1 MQAVVFDLWGTLIP
15 YPPLLSHEMV
25 WAMADV
31 LGLPRADFAR
41 VWDTGFDERCTGELG
56 ASVRN
61 ACKSLGVEADPAAV
75 ERVVALRTSF
85 FRSSFDPRPDTVPTL
100 ERLRARRVKIG
111 LITDST
117 SEIPPLWEEF
127 DLSKLFDVV
136 VFSCTERI
144 KKPDPR
150 IYRVTCARLGV
161 EASACL
167 YVGDGGSDELAGA
180 EAVGMRAV
188 LLRPGDT
195 EPSHWSGEAVT
206 TLAEI
211 VRLVGA

>member
-1 MQAVVFDLWGTLIP
+1 VF
-15 YPPLLSHEMV
+15 
-25 WAMADV
+25 
-31 LGLPRADFAR
+31 PRPAFAR
-41 VWDTGFDERCTGELG
+41 VWEAGFDERCTGELG
-56 ASVRN
+56 ASVRS
-61 ACKSLGVEADPAAV
+61 ACRALGVAAHPAAV
-75 ERVVALRTSF
+75 ERVVALRTSL
-85 FRSSFDPRPDTVPTL
+85 FRSSFEPRPDTVPTL
-100 ERLRARRVKIG
+100 ERLRVCPVKVG

-117 SEIPPLWEEF
+117 SEVPPLWEES

-150 IYRVTCARLGV
+150 IYKLACARLGV

-167 YVGDGGSDELAGA
+167 YVGDGGSNELAGA

-195 EPSHWSGEAVT
+195 EPSDWTGEAVT

-211 VRLVGA
+211 VRLVDT